1 MKEKVILAY
10 SGGLDTTVLIPW
22 LKENYDYDVVC
33 VCIDVGQGNE
43 LDGLEE
49 RAKYCGASKLYIEHV
64 VDEFC
69 DEYIAPCVKANATY
83 ENKYL
88 LGTAMARPLI
98 AKILVDI
105 AKKEGAVA
113 ICHGAT
119 GKGNDQVRFELGI
132 KALAPDMKII
142 APWRTWNIQ
151 SREEELEYCAKHNI
165 DLPFKKND
173 STILKNFL
181 GASSIKSA
189 RSIHNSRLKVMVCV
203 PSSSRSGLLTA
214 SISSVCPSG

>member
-1 MKEKVILAY
+1 
-10 SGGLDTTVLIPW
+10 
-22 LKENYDYDVVC
+22 
-33 VCIDVGQGNE
+33 
-43 LDGLEE
+43 
-49 RAKYCGASKLYIEHV
+49 
-64 VDEFC
+64 
-69 DEYIAPCVKANATY
+69 
-83 ENKYL
+83 
-88 LGTAMARPLI
+88 MARPLI

-173 STILKNFL
+173 SYSRDRNIWHISMKVLSWKIRHRLRTTIIC
-181 GASSIKSA
+181 SYSA
-189 RSIHNSRLKVMVCV
+189 
-203 PSSSRSGLLTA
+203 
-214 SISSVCPSG
+214 

>member
-1 MKEKVILAY
+1 
-10 SGGLDTTVLIPW
+10 
-22 LKENYDYDVVC
+22 
-33 VCIDVGQGNE
+33 
-43 LDGLEE
+43 
-49 RAKYCGASKLYIEHV
+49 
-64 VDEFC
+64 
-69 DEYIAPCVKANATY
+69 
-83 ENKYL
+83 
-88 LGTAMARPLI
+88 MARPLI

-173 STILKNFL
+173 SYSRDRNIWHISHEGLELEDPAQAPNYDHMLVL
-181 GASSIKSA
+181 GVTPEKAPDEETEI
-189 RSIHNSRLKVMVCV
+189 
-203 PSSSRSGLLTA
+203 
-214 SISSVCPSG
+214 SISFEKGFPVALNGEKMKFSKILTKLNELGGKNGIGITDIVENS